1 MTYSSDEAL
10 PIGTV
15 VHERYRTLAIVGRGG
30 VGTVY
35 QVADVLYGK
44 NNTYAL
50 KELANQTTA
59 ARRQFDNEAQWL
71 QALDHNNIPKVREYF
86 EWESRLY
93 LVMDFV
99 DGENLEQKLARQGGR
114 PLPEA
119 QVVGWILPICDAL
132 QYLHSRQPPI
142 LHRDVKPANIIVT
155 PAGHPVL
162 VDLGIAKEHLP
173 GAGQTA
179 TFVRKAGTEGYAPP
193 EQYIAAGRTGP
204 WSDVYGLGATLYE
217 LLTGAIPPTA
227 VERVALDNPMLRPRA
242 VNPNISPR
250 IDDAVTRALAI
261 RPADRFQTVAELT
274 VALGGTPRPSAP
286 VLGFGLGAGLSGG
299 LSGGLNAGA
308 GMGPITGPGLNPGLA
323 PGMAGSGPSGTIW
336 RSGPSSPPPS
346 ALSGGLGVLPPLD
359 EPPPLPYIPPAGA
372 FPDVSAPR
380 PNLSPGLGVPVLPPP
395 GMAPGMPPNM
405 GPGSA
410 QHSGATGPRGGVA
423 RAGQSGLLAAS
434 APDLSET
441 TRRAD
446 EVREGR
452 RSRRRTWLAGS
463 FIALVGLVV
472 VVGVVAVLA
481 SGLLTPPDRSTPQ
494 ATVSGYFGA
503 LAASDYTRA
512 WQYWSA
518 SLNDVSSQP
527 SFIGNLR
534 SDDSRYGKVMHAQ
547 IVNVAQDSPGSARA
561 QVEVQRADDPGTQVT
576 STVALTL
583 YSGRT
588 WLIDN
593 ISST

>member
-50 KELANQTTA
+50 KELATQTAA

-86 EWESRLY
+86 EWEGRLY

-99 DGENLEQKLARQGGR
+99 DGENLEQKLAHQGGR

-119 QVVGWILPICDAL
+119 QVIGWILPICDAL

-204 WSDVYGLGATLYE
+204 WSDVYGMGATLYE
-217 LLTGAIPPTA
+217 LLTGTIPPTA

-250 IDDAVTRALAI
+250 IDEAVTRALAV

-286 VLGFGLGAGLSGG
+286 ALGAGIPGMPPAFTPSGG
-299 LSGGLNAGA
+299 A
-308 GMGPITGPGLNPGLA
+308 
-323 PGMAGSGPSGTIW
+323 PSGTIW
-336 RSGPSSPPPS
+336 RSAPSSPPPA
-346 ALSGGLGVLPPLD
+346 ALSGGLGTLPRLD
-359 EPPPLPYIPPAGA
+359 EPPPAPYAAPYAAPYVAPPAGS
-372 FPDVSAPR
+372 FPNAA
-380 PNLSPGLGVPVLPPP
+380 VPVLPPVGVSP
-395 GMAPGMPPNM
+395 GI

-410 QHSGATGPRGGVA
+410 QRGGSTSPRGGVA
-423 RAGQSGLLAAS
+423 RAGPSGRLAAS
-434 APDLSET
+434 PSALVAPPPAAE
-441 TRRAD
+441 

-452 RSRRRTWLAGS
+452 RGRRVTWLVRGV
-463 FIALVGLVV
+463 IGLVGLAVV
-472 VVGVVAVLA
+472 AAVVAVLA

-494 ATVSGYFGA
+494 ATASGYFAA
-503 LAASDYTRA
+503 LAAGNYTRA
-512 WQYWSA
+512 WQYSSA
-518 SLNDVSSQP
+518 SLNNSASQ
-527 SFIGNLR
+527 STFVGSLQA
-534 SDDSRYGKVMHAQ
+534 DDSQYGKIVHASV
-547 IVNVAQDSPGSARA
+547 INVAQDTPGSARA
-561 QVEVQRADDPGTQVT
+561 QVAVQRANAPGTAIT
-576 STVALTL
+576 YTVVLTL
-583 YSGRT
+583 YSGST
-588 WLIDN
+588 WLIDS